1 MRLAY
6 LDPHAVPD
14 DVPEALQI
22 LHTLD
27 GLGAAGVEVVLIT
40 PKPRR
45 PLAARD
51 ILGHELPPQVR
62 LQHLPDLRKRWWF
75 PSGSN
80 QPFYFLATRALRKLA
95 VDAVLVR
102 NLKMAE
108 YLHQHLPQLPL
119 VFETH
124 EIFAQTY
131 REEHPH
137 PTPAQARKLA
147 ALVAR
152 EGEVYRGA
160 KGLLALT
167 PFLIEDIR
175 QVYGVN
181 TPAAVAPDG
190 VDLRVTEAYRDQA
203 PANTPP
209 VLLYLGSLHPWKGV
223 NTLIEALALLKL
235 PARLRIVGGGGR
247 RIAELRAL
255 AERLGVAAR
264 VELAGACAPKDRFNV
279 IHRADICLL
288 PLTATSIA
296 SRYTSPLKLFE
307 YLALG
312 KPVVVSDLPSM
323 RAVLE
328 PSRHVLMAQAGD
340 AAAFAA
346 AIDRLLADPALRRQL
361 GAAARERAQ
370 EFSWDKRGA
379 RIKAFIEG
387 ILKTSP
393 DRG

>member
-27 GLGAAGVEVVLIT
+27 GLGGAGVQVVMIT

-51 ILGHELPPQVR
+51 ILGHELSPTVR

-108 YLHQHLPQLPL
+108 YLHTHLPQLPL

-137 PTPAQARKLA
+137 PTPAQAHKLA

-152 EGEVYRGA
+152 EGEVYRWA

-175 QVYGVN
+175 QVYGVT

-190 VDLRVTEAYRDQA
+190 VDLRMTEKYSTAA
-203 PANTPP
+203 PAHSPP

-223 NTLIEALALLKL
+223 NTLIEALVLLKL
-235 PARLRIVGGGGR
+235 PARLRIVGGNDR
-247 RIAELRAL
+247 RLAELRAL
-255 AERLGVAAR
+255 AETLGVSDK
-264 VELAGACAPKDRFNV
+264 VDFTGPCAPGDRFDV
-279 IHRADICLL
+279 IHAADICLL

-323 RAVLE
+323 RSVLE
-328 PSRHVLMAQAGD
+328 PGKQALMAQAGD

-346 AIDRLLADPALRRQL
+346 AIDRLLADPELRRRL
-361 GAAARERAQ
+361 GTAARERARD
-370 EFSWDKRGA
+370 FGWDTRGA

-387 ILKTSP
+387 ILKTGP

>member
-27 GLGAAGVEVVLIT
+27 GLGGAGVEVVLIT
-40 PKPRR
+40 PQPRR

-51 ILGHELPPQVR
+51 ILGHELAPTVR
-62 LQHLPDLRKRWWF
+62 LRHLPDLRKRWWF

-102 NLKMAE
+102 NLKMAD
-108 YLHQHLPQLPL
+108 YLLKHVPQLPL

-152 EGEVYRGA
+152 EGEVYRRA
-160 KGLLALT
+160 RGLLALT

-190 VDLRVTEAYRDQA
+190 VDLRATEPYRDPA

-223 NTLIEALALLKL
+223 NTLIEALAQLKL
-235 PARLRIVGGGGR
+235 PARLRIVGGGDR

-323 RAVLE
+323 RSVLE
-328 PSRHVLMAQAGD
+328 PDRHALMVRAGD

-346 AIDRLLADPALRRQL
+346 AIDRLLADPALRTRL
-361 GAAARERAQ
+361 GTAARERAQ
-370 EFSWDKRGA
+370 EFGWDQRGV

-393 DRG
+393 GRG